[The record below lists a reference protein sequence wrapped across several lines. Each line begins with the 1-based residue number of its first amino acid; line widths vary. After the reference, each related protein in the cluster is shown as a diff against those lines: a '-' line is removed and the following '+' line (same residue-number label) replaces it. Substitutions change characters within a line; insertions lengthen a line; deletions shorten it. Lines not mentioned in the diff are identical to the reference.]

1 MKAIIHLIT
10 NVLNCE
16 CLIQYAS
23 MLVTIMMT
31 IIIFILFFFF
41 SFSSILQN
49 NDISF
54 ERITKNSAC
63 DEQIF
68 PSTKFPR
75 QGDLVHLLLHL
86 P

>member
-1 MKAIIHLIT
+1 MSNSI
-10 NVLNCE
+10 CE
-16 CLIQYAS
+16 YVSYNNDDNDNIYI
-23 MLVTIMMT
+23 V
-31 IIIFILFFFF
+31 FF

-54 ERITKNSAC
+54 EGITKNPAC

>member
-1 MKAIIHLIT
+1 MSYSI
-10 NVLNCE
+10 CE
-16 CLIQYAS
+16 YVSYNNDDNDNIYT
-23 MLVTIMMT
+23 V
-31 IIIFILFFFF
+31 FF

-54 ERITKNSAC
+54 ERITKNPAC

>member
-1 MKAIIHLIT
+1 MFNSI
-10 NVLNCE
+10 CE
-16 CLIQYAS
+16 YVSYNNDDNNNICT
-23 MLVTIMMT
+23 V
-31 IIIFILFFFF
+31 FFF

>member
-1 MKAIIHLIT
+1 MFNSICEYVSYNNDDNNNIY
-10 NVLNCE
+10 NV
-16 CLIQYAS
+16 
-23 MLVTIMMT
+23 
-31 IIIFILFFFF
+31 FFF

>member
-1 MKAIIHLIT
+1 MKAIIYLIT

-31 IIIFILFFFF
+31 IIIFILFFF

-49 NDISF
+49 NDISV
-54 ERITKNSAC
+54 ERITKNPSC

>member
-1 MKAIIHLIT
+1 MSNSI
-10 NVLNCE
+10 CE
-16 CLIQYAS
+16 YVSYNNDDNNNIYT
-23 MLVTIMMT
+23 V
-31 IIIFILFFFF
+31 FFF

-54 ERITKNSAC
+54 DRITKNPAC

>member
-1 MKAIIHLIT
+1 MSNSI
-10 NVLNCE
+10 CE
-16 CLIQYAS
+16 YVSYNNDDNNNIYT
-23 MLVTIMMT
+23 V
-31 IIIFILFFFF
+31 FFS

-54 ERITKNSAC
+54 ERITKNPAC